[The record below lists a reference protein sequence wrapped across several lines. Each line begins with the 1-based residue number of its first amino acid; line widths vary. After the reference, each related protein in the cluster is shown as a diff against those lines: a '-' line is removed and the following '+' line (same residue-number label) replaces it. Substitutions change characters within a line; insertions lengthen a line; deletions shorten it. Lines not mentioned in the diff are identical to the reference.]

1 MEIDVYFDIVCP
13 WCYIGKRR
21 LARALEE
28 RPNFDPS
35 IRWRAF
41 LLNPNMPPE
50 GVDRDFYLVRKFGS
64 EARVRRIQ
72 GTLLEAGHSVEIPF
86 AFDRIRR
93 TPNTVSAHRMA
104 FFAERENKA
113 AEAIETMF
121 RAFFLEGRDIGD
133 SRILA
138 DLGEEIGLNRS
149 ALISYLETGEDV
161 DRVADENARAHR
173 LGVNGVPA
181 FVFNGHFVISGAQD
195 AQVLI
200 RLLDA
205 ANATGRETGMT
216 A

>member
-1 MEIDVYFDIVCP
+1 MRALEIDVFFDIVCP

-21 LARALEE
+21 LAHALAE
-28 RPNFDPS
+28 RPNLAPT

-72 GTLLEAGHSVEIPF
+72 GTILEAGQSVEIPF

-93 TPNTVSAHRMA
+93 TPNTVNAHRMA
-104 FFAERENKA
+104 YFAGREGKA
-113 AEAIETMF
+113 DVAIETLF

-133 SRILA
+133 LDVLA
-138 DLGEEIGLNRS
+138 DLGAEVGLDRAVLS
-149 ALISYLETGEDV
+149 DYLAGDV
-161 DRVADENARAHR
+161 DAERVAEENARAHR
-173 LGVNGVPA
+173 TGINGVPA
-181 FVFNGHFVISGAQD
+181 FVFNGHLVISGAQD
-195 AQVLI
+195 PQVLI

-205 ANATGRETGMT
+205 AQATGD
-216 A
+216 AA